1 MTLEDV
7 GSGPNGLNASD
18 GDANSGLNADDGPFN
33 KIAGENNYE
42 TDGYSSGSDWLGGES
57 FLSDDEDEEIVSI
70 KNRNK
75 AVKRKIKSKTILEE
89 DLEHVVFN
97 DVLGEDDLG
106 ATDTLREDSE
116 GDSSTEYLESSD
128 AGSYETDS
136 EVAHR
141 FDFKYV
147 SNRKEKIRVVC
158 KVKGCPFMLHASWD
172 KSDGFYKIKTLVV
185 EHQCSVTFKN
195 KRADFRLVGKHFLSK
210 LRIVPNLKL
219 IEMIKLAREELS
231 VEINKDCCQKAKK
244 WALEQIRGSVMHEF
258 NRLFDYMYVLRSADP
273 NGNFEL
279 MGERPTVDEKPK
291 FRRLY
296 VCFSA
301 LKEAFKKYCRQ
312 VISLDGCFLKGSFQ
326 GEILSAV
333 GRDSNDQIFPIAWAV
348 VEVENRDTW
357 AWFLNNIRM
366 DLELENGEKVT
377 LISDMQKRSLYA
389 YQMWSTDF
397 VLGICMPIGEKKHK
411 GGDLQMLFW
420 SCCKATTQPQFNQNS
435 ARIGELKKKAYDDLM
450 LKDPIHWSKAFFS
463 SRSKCDAV
471 DNNFSEAFNSAILG
485 ARFKSVISLFE
496 NIRHYVMHRLVEH
509 KRKSLNWKGE
519 LCPRIEKKL
528 EKNKANSS
536 FCHVI
541 WNGADGYE
549 VLCNQDTFV
558 VDVKGWKCTCR
569 GWDLTGIPCSHAVC
583 VILYRE
589 EKLENYVLDSYK
601 KHVYHELY
609 NDVIPTIPSE
619 KFWENTQMGSVD
631 PPLKR
636 KFPGRPKLKRRR
648 EEGEVKNRNK
658 NKLSKKGMKMSCRLC
673 GFTGHNVHEEA
684 ATYDFGPSIPATTSA
699 SSQPV
704 VAPNQPIPIDP
715 SIPATTST
723 SSQPV
728 VTSSQPTLVTQL
740 RRSAPKWKITAN
752 RTLELVREALDL
764 E

>member
-1 MTLEDV
+1 MTLEDA

-42 TDGYSSGSDWLGGES
+42 TDGDSSGSDWLGGES

-70 KNRNK
+70 KNKNK

-89 DLEHVVFN
+89 DLEHAVFN
-97 DVLGEDDLG
+97 DVLGEDGLG
-106 ATDTLREDSE
+106 AADMLREDSK
-116 GDSSTEYLESSD
+116 GDSSTEYLKSSD

-136 EVAHR
+136 EGNSVLKDALYSYAVAHR

-185 EHQCSVTFKN
+185 EHQCSLTFKN
-195 KRADFRLVGKHFLSK
+195 KKADFILVGKHFLSK

-244 WALEQIRGSVMHEF
+244 WALEHIRGSVVHEF
-258 NRLFDYMYVLRSADP
+258 NRLFDYMYVLWSADP
-273 NGNFEL
+273 NGNIEL
-279 MGERPTVDEKPK
+279 MVERPTVDEKPK

-312 VISLDGCFLKGSFQ
+312 VISLNGCFLKGSFQ
-326 GEILSAV
+326 GEILSTV
-333 GRDSNDQIFPIAWAV
+333 GRDSNDQIFPIAWAM

-377 LISDMQKRSLYA
+377 LISDMQKGLLEEVPLCLPNVEHRFCARHMYA
-389 YQMWSTDF
+389 NWR
-397 VLGICMPIGEKKHK
+397 KKHK

-420 SCCKATTQPQFNQNS
+420 SCCKATTQPQFNQIA

-471 DNNFSEAFNSAILG
+471 DNNFSETFNSTILG

-496 NIRHYVMHRLVEH
+496 DIRHYVMHRLVEH

-549 VLCNQDTFV
+549 V
-558 VDVKGWKCTCR
+558 
-569 GWDLTGIPCSHAVC
+569 
-583 VILYRE
+583 
-589 EKLENYVLDSYK
+589 
-601 KHVYHELY
+601 
-609 NDVIPTIPSE
+609 
-619 KFWENTQMGSVD
+619 
-631 PPLKR
+631 
-636 KFPGRPKLKRRR
+636 
-648 EEGEVKNRNK
+648 
-658 NKLSKKGMKMSCRLC
+658 
-673 GFTGHNVHEEA
+673 HEEA

-699 SSQPV
+699 LSQPV

-715 SIPATTST
+715 SIPATTSA
-723 SSQPV
+723 SSQPIA
-728 VTSSQPTLVTQL
+728 TSS
-740 RRSAPKWKITAN
+740 
-752 RTLELVREALDL
+752 
-764 E
+764 